1 MSYIWCNWS
10 LKFHD
15 QVSSPVYGES
25 NQLSALCAH
34 TPLFFPT
41 MLHAAIV
48 LAERGNPWF
57 ELFISSLLQ
66 IGQEDDEE
74 HLISDVKELCSRY
87 DIPALALR
95 LLIEENGKAECDIY
109 VLHASVQLFHLAVTR
124 ATDRNPGPTYRTLL
138 LKNLVKW
145 LVRTMS
151 YISSHLHTML
161 TTDNWQRAFE
171 TLRGCAYHVR
181 FCTTYLGHACV
192 TDALDCQLLVTMVKT
207 AYLPFQSDRI
217 PGSEVTILTDQY
229 SSLLTA
235 LLPFLVFRSVVYR
248 ILKQLERVRSI
259 RIPNVLTNDPFRDA
273 LKQINELA
281 HNYRT
286 SIRKFDEERP
296 CLNALVRGVPIKLC
310 QIERPSVALSVKSR
324 YTVPVSANA
333 WTGSSVTERDANR
346 FHSCCLGF
354 PNPVT
359 ELDLAFIK
367 AHVRLTTL
375 ESQRG
380 DILHAMMDKRT
391 REKAIGTG
399 ILLEFGAVE
408 FPFCFELK
416 PLPLWLDDHPG
427 DEWREKRQEAI
438 AALSTIKPDK
448 ELLIVVNYPD
458 LTHHGM
464 LIYKEAFD
472 SRIVGKTTL

>member
-1 MSYIWCNWS
+1 
-10 LKFHD
+10 
-15 QVSSPVYGES
+15 
-25 NQLSALCAH
+25 
-34 TPLFFPT
+34 

-296 CLNALVRGVPIKLC
+296 CLNALCPHQVMPDRKAKRCAQCQVAIYCSRECQRMDRKLRHRKRCKPI
-310 QIERPSVALSVKSR
+310 S
-324 YTVPVSANA
+324 
-333 WTGSSVTERDANR
+333 
-346 FHSCCLGF
+346 LGF